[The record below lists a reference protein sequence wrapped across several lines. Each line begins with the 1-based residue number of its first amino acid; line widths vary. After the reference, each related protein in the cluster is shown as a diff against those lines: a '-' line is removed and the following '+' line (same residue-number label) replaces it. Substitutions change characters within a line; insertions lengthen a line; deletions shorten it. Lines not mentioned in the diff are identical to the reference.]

1 MAAAGEDAG
10 EKSSSKSSSKAHIR
24 QFLISDR
31 VKMTTGVGGGEQV
44 SYPKV
49 RGAGGAA
56 ASSGGGRGPWLGG
69 PRPPEEEGL
78 GLLGGRDGAQIMAGA
93 NGHAQS
99 QMFHEEGLDFSPDRN
114 DREGM
119 GLLGEDRHSG
129 NDDEEHDL
137 EEQQKIRTAGMVGG
151 ESVFS

>member
-1 MAAAGEDAG
+1 M
-10 EKSSSKSSSKAHIR
+10 
-24 QFLISDR
+24 
-31 VKMTTGVGGGEQV
+31 TGVGGGEQV

-49 RGAGGAA
+49 RGAGGGGGP
-56 ASSGGGRGPWLGG
+56 SGGGRGPWLGG
-69 PRPPEEEGL
+69 PRPMKEEEEGL
-78 GLLGGRDGAQIMAGA
+78 GLLGGRDAQIMAGA

-99 QMFHEEGLDFSPDRN
+99 QMSHGEDLDFSPDRN
-114 DREGM
+114 ANDREGV

-137 EEQQKIRTAGMVGG
+137 EEQQKIRTAGNGMVGG